1 MQTLLKI
8 VGILIIL
15 FFLAFGIVAL
25 LNPTALM
32 ILPAFAW
39 SPDGIAGLSAGRGI
53 IASHFLTLGLLA
65 GLPHRWP
72 RGACLVVADGR
83 LYVVNPPKGPSKH
96 HGRNRQY
103 QAYDLP
109 ASLQF
114 QQTVLLRTTYRLNPI
129 RQLFP

>member
-53 IASHFLTLGLLA
+53 IASHFLTLGLVAVYALVKA
-65 GLPHRWP
+65 EYKLFYVPALGEFTIVFGRLLSMGLD
-72 RGACLVVADGR
+72 GYDQSVLGGMGVEFVVAAGSICVAKY
-83 LYVVNPPKGPSKH
+83 LQPK
-96 HGRNRQY
+96 
-103 QAYDLP
+103 A
-109 ASLQF
+109 
-114 QQTVLLRTTYRLNPI
+114 V
-129 RQLFP
+129 